1 MIFASTINRVIFA
14 TLLTK
19 INDKMNLFLITFAAL
34 FSVLNPIGNLPVFLG
49 LTHGDTSATKNRIA
63 LWVAIN
69 VFVILIISFFIG
81 EYILSFFGITI
92 PVLKVTG
99 GFLICLAGFSLLS
112 KSVPKNDEEEEIE
125 KSNSNIAMT
134 PLALP
139 LIAGPGSMSLL
150 IAKSNEHPELTDKA
164 IIIAAVFAV
173 SLIIYI
179 FFRSGNLIPK
189 LLGVAGMTTVSKI
202 IGFLVLAIGLQ
213 YITDSLLII
222 FKI

>member
-1 MIFASTINRVIFA
+1 
-14 TLLTK
+14 
-19 INDKMNLFLITFAAL
+19 
-34 FSVLNPIGNLPVFLG
+34 
-49 LTHGDTSATKNRIA
+49 
-63 LWVAIN
+63 
-69 VFVILIISFFIG
+69 
-81 EYILSFFGITI
+81 
-92 PVLKVTG
+92 
-99 GFLICLAGFSLLS
+99 
-112 KSVPKNDEEEEIE
+112 
-125 KSNSNIAMT
+125 MT